1 MTLLTP
7 EQKIDEIVGTFIA
20 LKYDDTTDEYS
31 DGTLERWNNMKQ
43 AILSLLGEEKIN
55 VINKI
60 LNKSRYTFNPVGG
73 ISNIQYICVSDI
85 EKELQ
90 ELKQKEN

>member
-43 AILSLLGEEKIN
+43 AILSLLLEEKIKEMKLLMDRYVKISRGGTVR
-55 VINKI
+55 VIVPLIIANR
-60 LNKSRYTFNPVGG
+60 LV
-73 ISNIQYICVSDI
+73 
-85 EKELQ
+85 ELQ
-90 ELKQKEN
+90 ALKPKEN